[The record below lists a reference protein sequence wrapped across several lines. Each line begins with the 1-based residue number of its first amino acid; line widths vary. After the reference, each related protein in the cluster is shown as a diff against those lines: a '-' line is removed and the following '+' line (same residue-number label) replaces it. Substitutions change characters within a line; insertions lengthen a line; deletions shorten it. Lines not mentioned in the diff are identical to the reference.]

1 MMHLYSALLCIVVH
15 QKRFTIMWGGGGGS
29 LLNHHQCAAST
40 WMMRRLPQDNST
52 SALTKRV
59 KGKGCIMASP
69 CLAAATLA
77 PDSIGYLIG
86 NKLLRQASSAV
97 YVQHSRA
104 RLIYDRHF
112 MLELRK
118 VRSSGIV
125 DTITLDTLHSLGLL
139 CLPDPAAYEAAVC
152 PTDTGCSRRRRRRC
166 DRKWKRGSRGGL
178 TAKLKAN
185 PCRTPLPSIL
195 LANVRSVENKLDYLK
210 LDLTTKQEMR
220 DCCTIILTETWLN
233 PSVSDDAVSI
243 EGLTIFRSD
252 RRGVLSGKSRG
263 WRCVYLHK
271 Q

>member
-1 MMHLYSALLCIVVH
+1 MRAIIHKWRKNGTVVNLPRSGRPTKITPRAQRRLIQEVTKDPTTTSKELQALLASVKVSVH
-15 QKRFTIMWGGGGGS
+15 DSTIKNM
-29 LLNHHQCAAST
+29 AA
-40 WMMRRLPQDNST
+40 
-52 SALTKRV
+52 
-59 KGKGCIMASP
+59 P

-86 NKLLRQASSAV
+86 NKPLRHVSSAV

-104 RLIYDRHF
+104 KLIYDRHF

-118 VRSSGIV
+118 VKSSGIV

-152 PTDTGCSRRRRRRC
+152 PTDTGRSRRRRRRC
-166 DRKWKRGSRGGL
+166 DRKRKRGSRGGL

-210 LDLTTKQEMR
+210 LDLTTKQEM
-220 DCCTIILTETWLN
+220 
-233 PSVSDDAVSI
+233 
-243 EGLTIFRSD
+243 
-252 RRGVLSGKSRG
+252 
-263 WRCVYLHK
+263 
-271 Q
+271 